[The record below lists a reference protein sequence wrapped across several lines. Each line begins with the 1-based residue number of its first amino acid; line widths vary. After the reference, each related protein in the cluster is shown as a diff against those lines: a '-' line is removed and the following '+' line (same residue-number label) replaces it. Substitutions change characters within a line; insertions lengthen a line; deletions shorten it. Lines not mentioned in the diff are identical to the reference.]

1 MVPNKVGPRL
11 KPRVNLVHT
20 NESKVGNSHGKS
32 SIEAFEVAMCF
43 LDNNFYDTNWYLDSR
58 ASQHVTRG
66 KTNILDSMNH
76 SFKRNQ

>member
-43 LDNNFYDTNWYLDSR
+43 LDNNFYDTN
-58 ASQHVTRG
+58 
-66 KTNILDSMNH
+66 
-76 SFKRNQ
+76 